1 METYGISGS
10 PRKSRRNLG
19 NLRRS
24 HSAHRPLKFSAWAL
38 TFSVWTL
45 NFYVLLLKLA
55 LKFSAAGFQQPEP
68 TKKKSKLDQT
78 NSDWAEI
85 LHTPYLWSFQ
95 GVHKIWAPNNQGNFV
110 DREIFGPVWGF
121 LNFPQNSPILC
132 SWGIYSN
139 WLADMFLMCHST
151 YPSTPINPLFPKNR
165 NHPRL
170 RRRGFGRVK
179 TQKQIQIIL
188 ESRTRISVEWFL
200 YFSESI
206 RSNSL

>member
-1 METYGISGS
+1 METYGISRS

-110 DREIFGPVWGF
+110 DREIFGLVWGS

-132 SWGIYSN
+132 SWVICSN
-139 WLADMFLMCHST
+139 RLANMFLMCHNMYSST
-151 YPSTPINPLFPKNR
+151 IINPKSPKEWNR
-165 NHPRL
+165 PKL
-170 RRRGFGRVK
+170 KRRGFGGGK
-179 TQKQIQIIL
+179 TETK
-188 ESRTRISVEWFL
+188 TTTP
-200 YFSESI
+200 
-206 RSNSL
+206 